1 VRVKLSHET
10 NLFIFS
16 SAGGEIFLQA
26 RRKGFALFGN
36 PDFLRYFA
44 KWVFSHAPGEI
55 NHIGAA

>member
-1 VRVKLSHET
+1 V
-10 NLFIFS
+10 FIFS
-16 SAGGEIFLQA
+16 SAGGEMFLQA

-36 PDFLRYFA
+36 PDFLLYFA